1 MFTWM
6 LSALCEKVIG
16 ELKKNFWNKLLEN
29 LKGIID
35 SSRAGQYTGIIS
47 K

>member
-1 MFTWM
+1 M

-16 ELKKNFWNKLLEN
+16 KFKKNFWNKSLEN

-35 SSRAGQYTGIIS
+35 LSLFIATTDLLYIV
-47 K
+47 